1 MKLKQFLNT
10 VAAFD
15 EDSEMLFSE
24 DTSDF
29 LALSGDGH
37 ALNTVVEVN
46 TGNKKYVV
54 ISE

>member
-1 MKLKQFLNT
+1 MLLKEFLNT

-15 EDSEMLFSE
+15 ENSEILFSE

-29 LALSGDGH
+29 LNLRGDGH
-37 ALNTVVEVN
+37 ALKTVVEVN